1 MRKRRDQ
8 ILDEATRLF
17 AERGYD
23 GTSMSDLAAS
33 VGLRKASLFHHF
45 ASKEELKS
53 AVLDRLVRE
62 VGGAIMTA
70 AAADARFEERLDAL
84 TDAIVD
90 TLVSRPF
97 AARLVVREAMDWSKS
112 RPSGAHEVFDM
123 VFIVLTAAA
132 NFVEAGQGE
141 GVFVPG
147 DAKQIILTLLGAH
160 FLPFAVNGV
169 VQEVVGESPFS
180 ADFGEKRK
188 VALRAH
194 ARGMLL
200 VKKAIR

>member
-1 MRKRRDQ
+1 MGKRRDQ

-23 GTSMSDLAAS
+23 GTSMSDLAES

-45 ASKEELKS
+45 ASKEQLKA

-62 VGGAIMTA
+62 VGAAILLA
-70 AAADARFEERLDAL
+70 ASGDAHFGDRLDAL

-97 AARLVVREAMDWSKS
+97 AARLVVREAMDWSKAQ
-112 RPSGAHEVFDM
+112 PHGAGEVFDM
-123 VFIVLTAAA
+123 IFTVLVAAEK
-132 NFVEAGQGE
+132 FVESGQQA

-147 DAKQIILTLLGAH
+147 DPRHIVLTVLGAH
-160 FLPFAVNGV
+160 FLPFAINGV
-169 VQEVVGESPFS
+169 VQEMTGTSPF
-180 ADFGEKRK
+180 APEFGQKRRL
-188 VALRAH
+188 AMRAH
-194 ARGMLL
+194 VRGMLL
-200 VKKAIR
+200 VRP

>member
-62 VGGAIMTA
+62 VVHVTQHDHGPQPLGQQLERGLHPGPLVGG
-70 AAADARFEERLDAL
+70 DASELWVAVRMLVDG
-84 TDAIVD
+84 DVNVAIVVAAVAELGVAVTD
-90 TLVSRPF
+90 TARQRGGRAVGDDAVHPGAEPGV
-97 AARLVVREAMDWSKS
+97 AAEA
-112 RPSGAHEVFDM
+112 A
-123 VFIVLTAAA
+123 
-132 NFVEAGQGE
+132 
-141 GVFVPG
+141 
-147 DAKQIILTLLGAH
+147 
-160 FLPFAVNGV
+160 
-169 VQEVVGESPFS
+169 
-180 ADFGEKRK
+180 
-188 VALRAH
+188 
-194 ARGMLL
+194 
-200 VKKAIR
+200 

>member
-1 MRKRRDQ
+1 MRKRREQ

-23 GTSMSDLAAS
+23 GTSMSDLATS

-45 ASKEELKS
+45 ASKEELKR

-62 VGGAIMTA
+62 VGGAIMSAATA
-70 AAADARFEERLDAL
+70 EGHFEERLDAL

-112 RPSGAHEVFDM
+112 QPGRATEVFDM
-123 VFIVLTAAA
+123 IFIVLTAAER
-132 NFVEAGQGE
+132 FVQAGQAE
-141 GVFVPG
+141 GVFVSG
-147 DAKQIILTLLGAH
+147 DARQMILTLLGAH

-169 VQEVVGESPFS
+169 VEELVGKSPF
-180 ADFGEKRK
+180 AAEFGNERK
-188 VALRAH
+188 IALRAH
-194 ARGMLL
+194 ARGILL
-200 VKKAIR
+200 AKKASR